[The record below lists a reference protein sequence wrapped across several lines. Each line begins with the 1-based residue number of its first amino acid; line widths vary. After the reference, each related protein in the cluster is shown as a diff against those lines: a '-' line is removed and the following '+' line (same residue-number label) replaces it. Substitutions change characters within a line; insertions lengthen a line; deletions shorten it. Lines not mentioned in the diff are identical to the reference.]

1 MWLSICIYNIVHCEV
16 VYVNCMFLWWVHYN
30 ISIYEHTTKNIN
42 FGPPGEWK
50 IIFPPHCPCTC
61 VAIFVYINIATNWC
75 YLEAAIVVNY
85 DVQIVSSIT
94 CCIARLDTSMAAY
107 VSAISIHHL
116 RISQMPYISEQVV
129 EKSCF
134 NNMATFL
141 SYLDWVMF
149 LPVFLVNGG
158 YFIIYS
164 IMG

>member
-30 ISIYEHTTKNIN
+30 ISIYEHTTKNTN

-61 VAIFVYINIATNWC
+61 VAICIYQYSHKLMLFRSC
-75 YLEAAIVVNY
+75 
-85 DVQIVSSIT
+85 QIISSIT
-94 CCIARLDTSMAAY
+94 CCIARLDNSRAAY